1 MCLSALAARRS
12 RCQRD
17 HVEFERSSLKVL
29 NSAEC
34 IGFLATTRVGRVALS
49 QNALPTIIPV
59 FYDVDESAISFQ
71 ISERILAAAAERGDI
86 VCFEADFTD
95 FTDASECLL
104 WSVVVVGKL
113 QRSPLEVGVHGR
125 NGDGATN
132 VGADMALLPMTI
144 VSGRAASALLEIA

>member
-1 MCLSALAARRS
+1 MCLSALAARRW
-12 RCQRD
+12 RCQRGY
-17 HVEFERSSLKVL
+17 VEFEHSSLKVL

-59 FYDVDESAISFQ
+59 FYEVNESSISFQ
-71 ISERILAAAAERGDI
+71 ISEGVLGAAAERGDI

-95 FTDASECLL
+95 FTDFTDCLM
-104 WSVVVVGKL
+104 WTVVVVGKL
-113 QRSPLEVGVHGR
+113 QLSSLEFGADGG
-125 NGDGATN
+125 NGDAVSKAGA
-132 VGADMALLPMTI
+132 VMALLPMTV

>member
-12 RCQRD
+12 RCQRGY
-17 HVEFERSSLKVL
+17 VEFEHSGLKTL

-59 FYDVDESAISFQ
+59 FYEVNETSINFQ
-71 ISERILAAAAERGDI
+71 ISEGVLGAAAERGDI

-95 FTDASECLL
+95 FPDCLM
-104 WSVVVVGKL
+104 WTVVVVGKL
-113 QRSPLEVGVHGR
+113 QLSSLDFGADGG
-125 NGDGATN
+125 NGDAVSKAGA
-132 VGADMALLPMTI
+132 VMALLPMTV
-144 VSGRAASALLEIA
+144 VSGRAASALLESE